1 MGLEHLAR
9 DAGGLAARRGHVLLR
24 DQVTI
29 HSLGGNTRN
38 RWTQYQLVY
47 SSGIQLF
54 SMAVS
59 VFPPISCALRLATS
73 QNRTKVL

>member
-29 HSLGGNTRN
+29 HSLGDNTRN
-38 RWTQYQLVY
+38 IWTQYQLVY
-47 SSGIQLF
+47 SSKIQLF

-59 VFPPISCALRLATS
+59 IFPAISCSLRLAAL
-73 QNRTKVL
+73 QN

>member
-9 DAGGLAARRGHVLLR
+9 DAGGLAARRGHVFLR
-24 DQVTI
+24 DQVTT
-29 HSLGGNTRN
+29 HSLVGNTRN
-38 RWTQYQLVY
+38 IWTQYQLVY

-59 VFPPISCALRLATS
+59 VLRAISRALR
-73 QNRTKVL
+73 